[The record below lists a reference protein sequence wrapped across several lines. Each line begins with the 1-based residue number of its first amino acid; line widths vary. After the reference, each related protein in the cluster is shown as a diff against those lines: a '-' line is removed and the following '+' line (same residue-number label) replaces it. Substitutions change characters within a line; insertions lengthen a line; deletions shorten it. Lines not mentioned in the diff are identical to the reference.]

1 MMEEGKYY
9 YRLASPEYI
18 EQADK
23 VFNEELAKQVSGSL
37 ESNHV
42 YRLGYPGEILQS
54 AGFPDNKVELLANH
68 LTKKSVQV
76 NHPFDLNDIKGLVKS
91 LNNPIAV
98 FAYGAKSKAQ
108 NVIIEQEHQGKKF
121 LVGVHFNQ
129 EYRGTVVSDIRGV
142 FPKDYA
148 EWVNWIQQGKLEY
161 IKKEKVQNLIAEQRS
176 NLAEVSHLDL
186 NFVAKIIKNFEN
198 PKFSMENVMIMDDY
212 FDESKKHLATNEDSL
227 QAREMKDK
235 LLTAGIGIGSR
246 FKIER
251 MCSFNDMEVKS
262 IDYSQG
268 TMTFFHPTT
277 HPDYQGEFDWPIDRV
292 LDNIKLY
299 QGSRWIQIDK
309 DRKEIVV
316 PQAKA
321 AIMERVRNPSHEAA
335 FTNEQV
341 KALERY
347 AMLFPERSSK
357 ENIYKELFD
366 GMAREFHRPD
376 SWINDARKELIDLSN
391 GVRRE
396 ASQGKGLKMV

>member
-1 MMEEGKYY
+1 
-9 YRLASPEYI
+9 
-18 EQADK
+18 
-23 VFNEELAKQVSGSL
+23 
-37 ESNHV
+37 
-42 YRLGYPGEILQS
+42 
-54 AGFPDNKVELLANH
+54 
-68 LTKKSVQV
+68 
-76 NHPFDLNDIKGLVKS
+76 
-91 LNNPIAV
+91 
-98 FAYGAKSKAQ
+98 
-108 NVIIEQEHQGKKF
+108 
-121 LVGVHFNQ
+121 
-129 EYRGTVVSDIRGV
+129 
-142 FPKDYA
+142 
-148 EWVNWIQQGKLEY
+148 
-161 IKKEKVQNLIAEQRS
+161 
-176 NLAEVSHLDL
+176 
-186 NFVAKIIKNFEN
+186 
-198 PKFSMENVMIMDDY
+198 MENVMIMDDY
-212 FDESKKHLATNEDSL
+212 FDESKKHLATSEDSL

-277 HPDYQGEFDWPIDRV
+277 HPDYQGEFVWPIDRV

-321 AIMERVRNPSHEAA
+321 ALMERVRNPSREAA
-335 FTNEQV
+335 FNNKQV
-341 KALERY
+341 KALDRY

-357 ENIYKELFD
+357 ESIYKELFD
-366 GMAREFHRPD
+366 GMDREFHRPD